1 MRKVVDYLGCVVLKP
16 VRQCPSRPSGSCPHA
31 RRALHLWQ
39 SYRRHA
45 LGSAARPKAASQT
58 SERQGAH
65 PGAACWPQLAAPQI
79 LTWSLQRTGGS
90 LACSGMVSVQLAGA
104 RLTTW
109 YSGVDGTH
117 THACTSSD
125 EFLDGVA
132 QQICIVCQRHES
144 LAATIED
151 DDTNFYRGV
160 TQSERVDRLLG
171 EANNTLLVA
180 LDGSRL
186 VEEKDN
192 VNEQIAGGSWVAGER
207 RAGGGGHVWRG
218 RR

>member
-16 VRQCPSRPSGSCPHA
+16 VRQCPSRPSGSCPYA
-31 RRALHLWQ
+31 RRTRHLWQ

-117 THACTSSD
+117 THACTSAD

-132 QQICIVCQRHES
+132 QQICIVCQRRES

-160 TQSERVDRLLG
+160 TKSERIDRLLG

-192 VNEQIAGGSWVAGER
+192 VNLQIAGDLRVARGR
-207 RAGGGGHVWRG
+207 RAGGWGQVWRG

>member
-1 MRKVVDYLGCVVLKP
+1 
-16 VRQCPSRPSGSCPHA
+16 
-31 RRALHLWQ
+31 
-39 SYRRHA
+39 
-45 LGSAARPKAASQT
+45 
-58 SERQGAH
+58 
-65 PGAACWPQLAAPQI
+65 
-79 LTWSLQRTGGS
+79 
-90 LACSGMVSVQLAGA
+90 MV
-104 RLTTW
+104 
-109 YSGVDGTH
+109 H
-117 THACTSSD
+117 THACTSAD

-132 QQICIVCQRHES
+132 QQICIVCQRRES

-160 TQSERVDRLLG
+160 TKSERIDRLLG

-192 VNEQIAGGSWVAGER
+192 VNEQIAGGTWVAGER
-207 RAGGGGHVWRG
+207 RAGGWGQVWTG

>member
-1 MRKVVDYLGCVVLKP
+1 
-16 VRQCPSRPSGSCPHA
+16 
-31 RRALHLWQ
+31 
-39 SYRRHA
+39 
-45 LGSAARPKAASQT
+45 
-58 SERQGAH
+58 
-65 PGAACWPQLAAPQI
+65 
-79 LTWSLQRTGGS
+79 
-90 LACSGMVSVQLAGA
+90 MV
-104 RLTTW
+104 
-109 YSGVDGTH
+109 H
-117 THACTSSD
+117 THACTSAD

-160 TQSERVDRLLG
+160 TKSERIDRLLG
-171 EANNTLLVA
+171 EVNNTLLVA

-192 VNEQIAGGSWVAGER
+192 VKDNVKIAGDSRVARGR
-207 RAGGGGHVWRG
+207 RAGGWGRVWRG